1 VRFRISAI
9 AICAIACLQLQA
21 TPTTLTEFPF
31 QFREGLLWVEV
42 TTPESAKPLNFLL
55 DTGAE
60 VSVINL
66 STAKRLGLSLAPKVK
81 VRGVHASMTGHW
93 PQTLSATAS
102 GVALPADFLVVDLSK
117 LSRSCEKPLDGLIGA
132 DFFRDK
138 VVQIDFAAQKVRLL
152 KPDETSPAE
161 SALPLDLRH
170 CGMRVRASVNGSKL
184 QWLRVDT
191 GCATSLHW
199 VTRSVRPEECSSK
212 VAIGLAKLNIP
223 QKRMTVNLGEHTF
236 QDVPTGLHRTAIF
249 PGEAGLLG
257 NGLLSRFSRVTID
270 AKAGWLILEGDPA
283 Q

>member
-1 VRFRISAI
+1 MRFVFS
-9 AICAIACLQLQA
+9 LVLA
-21 TPTTLTEFPF
+21 TFAAVARGEMSNSVPAEFPF
-31 QFREGLLWVEV
+31 QLREGLLWVEV
-42 TTPESAKPLNFLL
+42 NTPESAKPLNFLL

-66 STAKRLGLSLAPKVK
+66 STAKRLGFSLAPKVK
-81 VRGVHASMTGHW
+81 VRGVHASMTGYW
-93 PQTLSATAS
+93 PQKLSATTS
-102 GVALPADFLVVDLSK
+102 GVALPADFLAVDLSK

-132 DFFRDK
+132 DFFRGK

-152 KPDETSPAE
+152 TVEETSSAE

-170 CGMRVRASVNGSKL
+170 CGMRVQASVNGSEP

-199 VTRSVRPEECSSK
+199 VTRNVRPKECSSK

-223 QKRMTVNLGEHTF
+223 QKSMSVNLGEHTF

-270 AKAGWLILEGDPA
+270 AKAGRLILEGNPA